1 MFNRFVLSQH
11 GRKALA
17 CRGVNSPS
25 NLGSYGR
32 NTITS
37 NRNAA
42 ERIAEIIAPYT
53 GLEGPAMPM
62 LHAVQAAFG
71 YVPEAAIPVVAQ
83 ALNLSRAEV
92 HGIVSFYHDFRHAP
106 AGRNVL
112 KLCRAEAC
120 QSFGADRLAAQACE
134 RLGITWHETTPDGSV
149 TLEPIFCLGLC
160 AAAPCGMLNDRSVA
174 RLTPAR
180 LDSILEEVR

>member
-1 MFNRFVLSQH
+1 MKSS
-11 GRKALA
+11 A
-17 CRGVNSPS
+17 SS
-25 NLGSYGR
+25 R
-32 NTITS
+32 NVTD
-37 NRNAA
+37 
-42 ERIAEIIAPYT
+42 RIAEIIAPFA

-62 LHAVQAAFG
+62 LHAIQEAFG

-106 AGRNVL
+106 AGRTVL

-120 QSFGADRLAAQACE
+120 QSFGADRIAAQASD
-134 RLGITWHETTPDGSV
+134 RLGISWHETTADGAV
-149 TLEPIFCLGLC
+149 TLEPVFCLGLC
-160 AAAPCGMLNDRSVA
+160 AAAPCGMVNDRSVA

-180 LDSILEEVR
+180 LDALLKDVR